1 MSMQTEPVDDIDPD
15 DFEGA
20 DELRRAAYLED
31 HADIEI
37 DSADIDPADWEEG
50 DD

>member
-1 MSMQTEPVDDIDPD
+1 MSVHTEPAEGEIDPD

-20 DELRRAAYLED
+20 EELRLAAYLED
-31 HADIEI
+31 H
-37 DSADIDPADWEEG
+37 SDIDPEDWEEG